1 MLVAIKD
8 GPINVRLQFKNESIK
23 GNEDYF
29 SMPYKILVVEIW
41 LGKKIIQTLEF
52 L

>member
-1 MLVAIKD
+1 MFLFSVMLVAIKD
-8 GPINVRLQFKNESIK
+8 GPINVRLQFKNEFIK

-41 LGKKIIQTLEF
+41 LGKK
-52 L
+52 